1 MIRTLLLTVV
11 AALAAVALPV
21 LVLPLAGP
29 ARAARVVFLK
39 RADISILPDGVTI
52 DRWNG
57 RQAILAGVDARAA
70 RELYANGALIV
81 YPVQDVGCIALSQAR
96 EKPDGGGTVRLL

>member
-1 MIRTLLLTVV
+1 MARALLLTVI
-11 AALAAVALPV
+11 AAVAAIALPA

-29 ARAARVVFLK
+29 AQAARVVFLDNPDYS
-39 RADISILPDGVTI
+39 ALPDGVTI

-57 RQAILAGVDARAA
+57 RQAILVGVDARAA

-81 YPVQDVGCIALSQAR
+81 YPVQSRSCLVLSQ
-96 EKPDGGGTVRLL
+96 P